1 MSISEAII
9 SIMTELEPIAKTRD
23 NPQQHYKF
31 RGVDDVMRELNP
43 LLVKYKVFPVPAV
56 VDMRREERASKSGG
70 VLFHTILT
78 VKYTFTS
85 AEDGSSICVTTVGE
99 GMDSGDKSANKAM
112 SAAYKYAMLHL
123 FCIPTAEAKDSE
135 GDSPEPQYGA
145 KSSDGEA
152 RAKGMRTVHA
162 QAKELLGWDHD
173 RLHNFCISLFPGMQS
188 MEELSVDQLRDVY
201 RRLGSQANTD
211 SSVPTDRT
219 MGKQQYAEIWERAKL
234 LGYSSLSSADFQK
247 YSGEVLGK
255 LIGVDQMTRAEGDTL
270 IMALD
275 AEVDKQAASQE
286 DADLAFY
293 DGKEA

>member
-1 MSISEAII
+1 
-9 SIMTELEPIAKTRD
+9 
-23 NPQQHYKF
+23 
-31 RGVDDVMRELNP
+31 
-43 LLVKYKVFPVPAV
+43 
-56 VDMRREERASKSGG
+56 
-70 VLFHTILT
+70 
-78 VKYTFTS
+78 
-85 AEDGSSICVTTVGE
+85 
-99 GMDSGDKSANKAM
+99 
-112 SAAYKYAMLHL
+112 
-123 FCIPTAEAKDSE
+123 
-135 GDSPEPQYGA
+135 
-145 KSSDGEA
+145 
-152 RAKGMRTVHA
+152 
-162 QAKELLGWDHD
+162 
-173 RLHNFCISLFPGMQS
+173 